1 MDLQGGTV
9 RLADSGDVS
18 GLAFSPDESLLAVAR
33 DYAVELCDGATGRP
47 LRVLAGHTGNVRA
60 LAFAPDGRRLVTAA
74 RDHTVRVWDVPTA
87 TLTLRVTVDYP
98 GAVRFFPDGTRIAVG
113 AGSGDILVVD
123 EDGGISTFWTGRTR
137 GTVESLAFSPDGT
150 LLAAVDYTG
159 RCRVHEAATGA
170 IRFEL
175 RRGRHH
181 PVGLAFTPD
190 GSGITV
196 VDQAGTIRVRDLAG
210 ARVRTVT
217 KAAPK
222 PKAKVQEVAFP
233 AGGARVVATPHEITR
248 SLAVRD
254 AATGAVTAT
263 LEGVEGLVTAL
274 AAGEKRIALGDSEGR
289 VQIWPGTGGQP
300 VVSKRAYNPVWDV
313 RCSPDGKLLTTLSN
327 NGDLH
332 LWEIATGRVRDRFPG
347 DLHHPVGAAF
357 TPDGTGLAVAGLTSP
372 PQVRDLADGHVRLT
386 LDQPPDTTSTIVY
399 SPDGRRLITF
409 GTLGRD
415 NRVRVWNAATGA
427 LEHSLEASPDRVV
440 CSPDGETVALLTT
453 WRIVL
458 WHLPTGGTGTLF
470 DSPSE
475 GRARV
480 TSALAFSPDGRL
492 IAAGADRNDIWIW
505 PRDNPAD
512 RRVLPTGRPESV
524 HLLAYSPDGAR
535 LAVGPFDG
543 APRVLDASTGA
554 LIREFVG
561 HYHRITAL
569 AFAPDGATLLTAS
582 IDGTA
587 RRWDAS
593 TGELLATYVPR
604 SAGGGLAIFPDGRV
618 VGDPGNRLGPRATW
632 QS

>member
-1 MDLQGGTV
+1 M

-33 DYAVELCDGATGRP
+33 DYAVELCNAATGRP

-98 GAVRFFPDGTRIAVG
+98 SAVRFFPDGTRIAVG

-123 EDGGISTFWTGRTR
+123 EDGGISTFWTGRTS

-150 LLAAVDYTG
+150 LLAVVDHTG
-159 RCRVHEAATGA
+159 RCRVHEVATGA

-190 GSGITV
+190 GSGLTV
-196 VDQAGTIRVRDLAG
+196 VDRAGTIRVRDLAG
-210 ARVRTVT
+210 GRLRTVT
-217 KAAPK
+217 KAAQK
-222 PKAKVQEVAFP
+222 PKEPVQEVAVP

-248 SLAVRD
+248 RLAVRD

-263 LEGVEGLVTAL
+263 LDGIEGLVTAL

-327 NGDLH
+327 NGDVH

-357 TPDGTGLAVAGLTSP
+357 TPDGTGLAVAGLKSP
-372 PQVRDLADGHVRLT
+372 PQVRDLADGRVRLT

-415 NRVRVWNAATGA
+415 DRVRVWNAATGA
-427 LEHSLEASPDRVV
+427 VEHSLEAHPDRVV
-440 CSPDGETVALLTT
+440 CSPDGATVALLTM

-458 WHLPTGGTGTLF
+458 WHLSTGGTSTLF
-470 DSPSE
+470 DS
-475 GRARV
+475 RV

-492 IAAGADRNDIWIW
+492 IAAAADRNDIWIW
-505 PRDNPAD
+505 PRDAPAD
-512 RRVLPTGRPESV
+512 RRVLRTGRRESV

-535 LAVGPFDG
+535 LAVGTFDG
-543 APRVLDASTGA
+543 APRVLDATTGA
-554 LIREFVG
+554 LVCEFVG
-561 HYHRITAL
+561 HYGRITAL
-569 AFAPDGATLLTAS
+569 TFAPDGATLLTAS

-604 SAGGGLAIFPDGRV
+604 SAGAGMAVFPDGPV
-618 VGDPGNRLGPRATW
+618 VGDPGDRLCRRVT
-632 QS
+632 